1 MRHGLLLL
9 VIVLFS
15 TLFGFALDEKTDL
28 PNRAIQ
34 KSQLTLSGSQPF
46 HLKAEIVEATN
57 LENDRYKATV
67 EEDWLSPGKWR
78 RSVKTQDFSQTLVI
92 NGADTRKELTGEY
105 YPNWLQTMVTALFN
119 PVVKLEGVDLSKS
132 SDNPQPGDAKFC
144 APVRV
149 SSRDSTDHKPRLL
162 DLLLSRRQDS
172 LYRPSRL

>member
-1 MRHGLLLL
+1 
-9 VIVLFS
+9 
-15 TLFGFALDEKTDL
+15 EKTDL

-119 PVVKLEGVDLSKS
+119 PVVKLEG
-132 SDNPQPGDAKFC
+132 
-144 APVRV
+144 
-149 SSRDSTDHKPRLL
+149 
-162 DLLLSRRQDS
+162 
-172 LYRPSRL
+172 